1 MKALALLACA
11 LFVSTP
17 VFAQTASKESI
28 NRLLKAANAEQMLT
42 NIHAQLDNTM
52 KAAMTQA
59 LKSQNAGSDA
69 QQYADAFSKKMSD
82 EVKAELSWEKM
93 RDLYQQVYAESFT
106 QEEVDGLIAFYESP
120 AGKAFVAKMPTVMQ
134 KSMALMQQRMAP
146 MVQRLQQ
153 SLQETVL
160 EVQKKNAN

>member
-11 LFVSTP
+11 LFLSTP
-17 VFAQTASKESI
+17 VFAQTASKDSI

-42 NIHAQLDNTM
+42 NIHTQLDNTM
-52 KAAMTQA
+52 KAAMNQA

-69 QQYADAFSKKMSD
+69 QQYADAFSKKMSE
-82 EVKAELSWEKM
+82 EVKSELSWEKM
-93 RDLYQQVYAESFT
+93 RDLYQQVYAETFT

-134 KSMALMQQRMAP
+134 KSMVLMQQRMAP

-160 EVQKKNAN
+160 EVQKQNAK

>member
-11 LFVSTP
+11 LFLATP
-17 VFAQTASKESI
+17 LFAQTASKESI

-59 LKSQNAGSDA
+59 LKSQNAGADA

-134 KSMALMQQRMAP
+134 KSMVLMQQRMAP
-146 MVQRLQQ
+146 MVERLQR

-160 EVQKKNAN
+160 EVQKKNNN

>member
-11 LFVSTP
+11 LFLSTP

-28 NRLLKAANAEQMLT
+28 DRLLKAANVEQMLT
-42 NIHAQLDNTM
+42 SIHAQLDTTM

-59 LKSQNAGSDA
+59 LSNQNAGADA
-69 QQYADAFSKKMSD
+69 QQYADAFSKKMSE

-106 QEEVDGLIAFYESP
+106 QPEVDGLIAFYESP

-134 KSMALMQQRMAP
+134 KSMALMQQRMTP
-146 MVQRLQQ
+146 MVQHLQQ
-153 SLQETVL
+153 SLQETVQ
-160 EVQKKNAN
+160 EIQKKNGK